1 MSRQTF
7 QPQSIVRPGVMIRTH
22 GLQKHYVMGAETV
35 RALRGVDLEI
45 ERNEYVAIMG
55 PSGSGKSTL
64 MNLIGCLDTP
74 TAGEFIL
81 NGHPVA
87 GLDDDELARI
97 RNREIG
103 FVFQTFNLLPRST
116 ALENVELPL
125 VYGGVG
131 KKERKERAAEALRS
145 VDLGDRMHHKP
156 NELSGGQRQRVAI
169 ARALV
174 TRPSIILAD
183 EPTGNLDSRTSGEI
197 MALFARLH
205 ADGQTIIMVTHEHDI
220 AAHAERVVTLRD
232 GVIESDERQ
241 EPVHFRASVPHRD
254 ELAVVEV

>member
-1 MSRQTF
+1 MS
-7 QPQSIVRPGVMIRTH
+7 SALIEVR
-22 GLQKHYVMGAETV
+22 GLQKQYVMGAETV
-35 RALRGVDLEI
+35 RALRGVDLVI

-55 PSGSGKSTL
+55 PSGSGKSTF

-74 TAGEFIL
+74 SAGEYVL
-81 NGHPVA
+81 NGQPVA
-87 GLDDDELARI
+87 GMKDDDLARI

-125 VYGGVG
+125 VYAGVG
-131 KKERKERAAEALRS
+131 KAERKERAAGALRS
-145 VDLGDRMHHKP
+145 VELADRLDHRP

-183 EPTGNLDSRTSGEI
+183 EPTGNLDSRTSEEI
-197 MALFARLH
+197 MALFHRLH
-205 ADGQTIIMVTHEHDI
+205 ADGQTIIMVTHEPDI
-220 AAHAERVVTLRD
+220 AAHADRVVMLRD
-232 GVIESDERQ
+232 GVIASDRRQ
-241 EPVHFRASVPHRD
+241 TRVDVG
-254 ELAVVEV
+254 ELVLAGV